1 MNVEYKI
8 QGQVLLVVLVL
19 YILYILYFQEYVS
32 LKTSEENGKDIIS
45 ELVEDGLL
53 RFEKNRRCSSKLV
66 SNFHI
71 VLVYPLNHSLY
82 SYVNK

>member
-1 MNVEYKI
+1 MLYFVYI
-8 QGQVLLVVLVL
+8 M
-19 YILYILYFQEYVS
+19 YILYCQEYVS
-32 LKTSEENGKDIIS
+32 LKTSEDNGKDIIA

-66 SNFHI
+66 SHYI
-71 VLVYPLNHSLY
+71 ILVFPLNHSLY